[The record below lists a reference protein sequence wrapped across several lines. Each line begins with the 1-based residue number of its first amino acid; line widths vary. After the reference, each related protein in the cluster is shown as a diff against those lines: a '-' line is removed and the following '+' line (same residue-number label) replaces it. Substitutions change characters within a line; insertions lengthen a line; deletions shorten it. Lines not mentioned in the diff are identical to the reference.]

1 MFNEYYD
8 YEVKPKPPRHHS
20 LSINF
25 IDNFL
30 EPPKQQHDSPSLNS
44 QVTLKKREH
53 FFTKD
58 DSPVLIGRTVECK
71 VRFKE
76 GALSRVQCTITYDE
90 E

>member
-8 YEVKPKPPRHHS
+8 YEVKPKPPQTHS

-30 EPPKQQHDSPSLNS
+30 DPPKQQQQHDSQIS
-44 QVTLKKREH
+44 QLTLKREH

-58 DSPVLIGRTVECK
+58 DSPVLIGRTVDCK

-90 E
+90 G